1 MMRSSGNADASMH
14 SRTDSSRSE
23 NSHVSSTPT
32 SPQNIPVPA
41 TRPEAVG
48 KTSDSV
54 LNITLPRKRHLPG
67 TSKQSDESNNK
78 VTRELMRM
86 TLQQREQIN
95 EEIHGVYSL
104 AVTESSEL
112 ISRALVGME
121 QAIAAQIQREQE
133 QLSLP
138 DLSPPPK
145 IPAYMEAQSMGA
157 IYLHQPSFRLKF
169 LRAALFN
176 ATVAVSR
183 LFGFLQLVRDVL
195 GAEALIKFPSSLSHF
210 AFDEHSL
217 LREGAF
223 QILPGRDRVGRRII
237 GIFDDFG
244 ADRSLVAKF
253 RVALYIMM
261 VASDDEDTQKKGC
274 VSIFFQNNPTVRVFN
289 DPEERLVFQRL
300 FDTIPL
306 RTSAFHICLP
316 DDSSNKYIQLQTF
329 AMDSYGSEARKRMRI
344 HTGSPT
350 NMVCNLETF
359 GIPAELIPINSNTGK
374 LKTQNFAK
382 WIDMRLIREEKL
394 ARAANAAGACA
405 GRISV
410 DTAAQ
415 HYAFPWIDCPSQQ
428 DVLLGRG
435 RPIMNHKGNVTMRE
449 LVGSKLSRFNA
460 TTQKHIR
467 TSIIEEVVS
476 EIQVAG
482 GRFLKE
488 DPNMNGFWI
497 EVDAP
502 VARQKVGIYFRDL
515 RCNSASPGTAA
526 PVSAFQSS
534 SSSTLSASTGS
545 SRGSSPI
552 LVGQQSSER
561 GTKRKKSDD

>member
-1 MMRSSGNADASMH
+1 MMRSGSADASLD

-23 NSHVSSTPT
+23 NSPVSSTPT
-32 SPQNIPVPA
+32 SPQNIPLPA
-41 TRPEAVG
+41 TRLEAVG

-54 LNITLPRKRHLPG
+54 LNITFPWKRHLPG
-67 TSKQSDESNNK
+67 TSKQSDESNK
-78 VTRELMRM
+78 KATRELMCM

-112 ISRALVGME
+112 LSGALAGME
-121 QAIAAQIQREQE
+121 QAITAEIQREQE

-138 DLSPPPK
+138 DLSTPPK

-176 ATVAVSR
+176 TTLAASR
-183 LFGFLQLVRDVL
+183 LLGFLQLVRDVL
-195 GAEALIKFPSSLSHF
+195 GTEALIKFPSSLSHF
-210 AFDEHSL
+210 AFDEQSL

-223 QILPGRDRVGRRII
+223 QILPGRDSVGRRII
-237 GIFDDFG
+237 GIFEDFG

-274 VSIFFQNNPTVRVFN
+274 VSIFYQNNPTVQIFN

-316 DDSSNKYIQLQTF
+316 DDSSNKYIQLHAF
-329 AMDSYGSEARKRMRI
+329 AMDSYGSEARKRMRL

-382 WIDMRLIREEKL
+382 WINMRLIREERV
-394 ARAANAAGACA
+394 ARAANAVACA

-410 DTAAQ
+410 DSAAQ
-415 HYAFPWIDCPSQQ
+415 HYAFPWIECPSQQ

-449 LVGSKLSRFNA
+449 LVWSKLSRFNA
-460 TTQKHIR
+460 TKQKHIR

-502 VARQKVGIYFRDL
+502 VAHQKVGIYFRDL
-515 RCNSASPGTAA
+515 RCNSASPGISAA
-526 PVSAFQSS
+526 AVSAFRSS